1 MLEAGYMSQLM
12 MALAPAA
19 GIGLCPI
26 GALHFERIRGLF
38 LLEPNH
44 IYLHSLI
51 GGRLDLALDRVGP
64 RSEEGSR
71 TSNVAPRT
79 KTGGALVAELRRFL
93 GQQLPDFMVPSS
105 FVLLDAL
112 PLTPNGKLAR
122 TALPSPEETP
132 PLSGTTGAPRSETER
147 TLATILG
154 GLLQRNTVEIQENL
168 FDLGA
173 NSLDMVRF
181 SNKLREVFK
190 REIPVVDLFKY
201 PTIGS
206 LARHLNEE
214 PGALVSSEQIQ
225 HQARRQIEATHRQRQ
240 LMEQRRDG

>member
-1 MLEAGYMSQLM
+1 M
-12 MALAPAA
+12 
-19 GIGLCPI
+19 
-26 GALHFERIRGLF
+26 
-38 LLEPNH
+38 
-44 IYLHSLI
+44 
-51 GGRLDLALDRVGP
+51 
-64 RSEEGSR
+64 
-71 TSNVAPRT
+71 
-79 KTGGALVAELRRFL
+79 
-93 GQQLPDFMVPSS
+93 
-105 FVLLDAL
+105 
-112 PLTPNGKLAR
+112 
-122 TALPSPEETP
+122 
-132 PLSGTTGAPRSETER
+132 ER

-154 GLLQRNTVEIQENL
+154 DLLQRNTVEIQENL